1 MIPPFFRSRT
11 LSVAMQK
18 EQKMT
23 VLTSI
28 SFDQLLVSLMATI
41 AIREILIILLPD
53 SIAGPEGWLI
63 RLNDTP

>member
-1 MIPPFFRSRT
+1 
-11 LSVAMQK
+11 MQK